1 MKHIA
6 TRLAARLAAVS
17 AALLLAATPALA
29 AGADHKHDHG
39 KDHQPRHGGVMV
51 VVGHIDYELVAKPD
65 RLVVFVSDHGEPLST
80 TGATA
85 KLTLLTGK
93 DKATADLRPAAP
105 NRLEATGSFKLQP
118 GTVAVATVTLAGKKA
133 AAVRFVVK

>member
-6 TRLAARLAAVS
+6 SRLAACS
-17 AALLLAATPALA
+17 AALLLAVTPPLA
-29 AGADHKHDHG
+29 AGPHVHDHG

-65 RLVVFVSDHGEPLST
+65 RLVVYVSDHGEPLST

-85 KLTLLTGK
+85 RLTLLTGK
-93 DKATADLRPAAP
+93 DKASADLRPAAP

>member
-1 MKHIA
+1 
-6 TRLAARLAAVS
+6 
-17 AALLLAATPALA
+17 
-29 AGADHKHDHG
+29 
-39 KDHQPRHGGVMV
+39 
-51 VVGHIDYELVAKPD
+51 
-65 RLVVFVSDHGEPLST
+65 LVVYVSDHGEPLST

-93 DKATADLRPAAP
+93 EKATADLRPAAP

-118 GTVAVATVTLAGKKA
+118 GTVAVATVTLAGKKP

>member
-1 MKHIA
+1 MNPI
-6 TRLAARLAAVS
+6 AARAA
-17 AALLLAATPALA
+17 AGITALWLGTTSVLA
-29 AGADHKHDHG
+29 AGLQGPEHKHDHG

-51 VVGHIDYELVAKPD
+51 VIGHTDYELVAKPD
-65 RLVVFVSDHGEPLST
+65 RLMLFVSDHGQPLST

-93 DKATADLRPAAP
+93 DKASADLRPAAP